1 MSKKTQTLRRGE
13 VLVMKVV
20 EAGGGSHNGFIW
32 PTAAGAEVEAPDWMP
47 TASCGK
53 GLHGWMWGPGR
64 PERLQRPRRRRWLD
78 GSGGE
83 QRFADDAPNP
93 AFVPGHTLYV
103 GPDVVARV
111 RAEMGA
117 GR

>member
-1 MSKKTQTLRRGE
+1 MIDPKPCIACDKDCERGD
-13 VLVMKVV
+13 LHNACAGVV
-20 EAGGGSHNGFIW
+20 EVMLKAPRPGDAEYL
-32 PTAAGAEVEAPDWMP
+32 AACARS
-47 TASCGK
+47 T
-53 GLHGWMWGPGR
+53 
-64 PERLQRPRRRRWLD
+64 RRFWLD

-103 GPDVVARV
+103 GPDVIARV